1 MHSSNRQQVMDALE
15 AKAGTVAR
23 ALKLLANEKR
33 ILALCRLAA
42 AGEMTVTALAAAVS
56 LSPSAL
62 SQHLARMRSEGL
74 VGFRRENQ
82 TLFYFI
88 ADPQANDVLLSL
100 KRIYCPDMVQ

>member
-1 MHSSNRQQVMDALE
+1 MPTANRETTMDALE
-15 AKAGTVAR
+15 VKAGEVSR
-23 ALKLLANEKR
+23 MLKLLANKKR
-33 ILALCRLAA
+33 ILVLCRLT
-42 AGEMTVTALAAAVS
+42 AGEMTVTALASAVG

-88 ADPQANDVLLSL
+88 ADPQANEVLFSL
-100 KRIYCPDMVQ
+100 KRIYCPDMAH

>member
-1 MHSSNRQQVMDALE
+1 MPSRDREQAMEALE
-15 AKAGTVAR
+15 AKAGEVTR
-23 ALKLLANEKR
+23 MLKLLANEKR
-33 ILALCRLAA
+33 ILVLCRLAA
-42 AGEMTVTALAAAVS
+42 AGEMTVTALAAAVG

-88 ADPQANDVLLSL
+88 ADSQTNEVLLSL
-100 KRIYCPDMVQ
+100 KRIYCPDMVH